1 MLQRAAKPVILAFV
15 MVSTLNCAP
24 FCLSCNPD
32 YISGSEK
39 YQQQP
44 YRRLEVHG
52 SKSTN
57 HDRSSENNSK
67 LHNVIVINISLNL
80 SRNIS
85 YHKTKYYGE
94 SILVA
99 TPFNLLKPDSLG
111 PDNALHLLNR
121 KRRSD
126 FGYIRKRSK
135 IVLRRPLKSRFPRK
149 ASQFNSSVDGKSIS
163 RANSSTGNAL
173 AR

>member
-15 MVSTLNCAP
+15 MISTLNCAP

-32 YISGSEK
+32 YISGSEQ

-44 YRRLEVHG
+44 YRRLEVRG

-57 HDRSSENNSK
+57 HDRSTEINSK
-67 LHNVIVINISLNL
+67 LNNVIVINISLNT
-80 SRNIS
+80 SGKIS
-85 YHKTKYYGE
+85 YHKTKYHGE
-94 SILVA
+94 TTRVA
-99 TPFNLLKPDSLG
+99 TPFRLLKPDSLR
-111 PDNALHLLNR
+111 PENALHRLNR

-126 FGYIRKRSK
+126 FGYIRKRLK
-135 IVLRRPLKSRFPRK
+135 TVLRRPLKSRFPRK
-149 ASQFNSSVDGKSIS
+149 ASQFKSNGDGKSIS
-163 RANSSTGNAL
+163 RANSSAGNAI